1 MNCLRWN
8 IRLALHPQRVTP
20 IAKPPC
26 RTALQSNV
34 PPVALELDMAAD
46 QYGSGCM
53 VPSGSMTG
61 RRRSLTQEV
70 SSSAS
75 GSSMKAAVMSL
86 AHWL

>member
-1 MNCLRWN
+1 MKCSRWN
-8 IRLALHPQRVTP
+8 IRLAHYRQRSAHFATP
-20 IAKPPC
+20 SFRAA
-26 RTALQSNV
+26 THSNV
-34 PPVALELDMAAD
+34 PDVAVEPDMAAD

-53 VPSGSMTG
+53 VPSGSITG
-61 RRRSLTQEV
+61 RRRFLTQEV